1 MVGSLCVSFPLPHL
15 SDVFG
20 GPTCADLSS
29 GVPHVALS
37 PKSSLPCCP
46 ADPEVG
52 DREEEMEELLEKI
65 DRVPG
70 FAIAFLLDDSSD
82 FWNDDYVDPEKADL
96 WEHFAKYVLQDARKK
111 AQASDQSGGDLGMVG
126 GLVGGAGGQS
136 ANTAEVH
143 LQKGREHYD
152 KKQFADAIE
161 CFKKA
166 SNWYF
171 KAGDRKLS
179 DMCRNQARRARAA
192 LTEEEVSTVVESPGQ
207 CYCVCEWR
215 RVCTI
220 YSAVTKRLATA
231 LQSWSARRET
241 ELSFKKGDIIR
252 VIERAEDEM
261 KDGFSAEQPFTW
273 YWGQLNDDC
282 GLFPT
287 TQLMYKPSGK
297 PVLNDDN
304 VHVFRNVCSLD
315 ATPLF
320 VTYSAGQSSGS
331 DGSLPDD
338 VSKYLKPQ
346 LPEEQEDER
355 ARTPGVFCMRRESC
369 NVYDSTPY

>member
-1 MVGSLCVSFPLPHL
+1 MK
-15 SDVFG
+15 
-20 GPTCADLSS
+20 
-29 GVPHVALS
+29 ALVYELQE
-37 PKSSLPCCP
+37 KVRL
-46 ADPEVG
+46 VK
-52 DREEEMEELLEKI
+52 MEELLEKI

-96 WEHFAKYVLQDARKK
+96 WEHFAKYVLQDARKT

-241 ELSFKKGDIIR
+241 ELSFKKGDIIIDIIR
-252 VIERAEDEM
+252 KGQWCKGRLGSKIGHFPSNYVKFLKTSKRA
-261 KDGFSAEQPFTW
+261 KF
-273 YWGQLNDDC
+273 
-282 GLFPT
+282 
-287 TQLMYKPSGK
+287 
-297 PVLNDDN
+297 
-304 VHVFRNVCSLD
+304 
-315 ATPLF
+315 
-320 VTYSAGQSSGS
+320 
-331 DGSLPDD
+331 
-338 VSKYLKPQ
+338 
-346 LPEEQEDER
+346 
-355 ARTPGVFCMRRESC
+355 
-369 NVYDSTPY
+369 